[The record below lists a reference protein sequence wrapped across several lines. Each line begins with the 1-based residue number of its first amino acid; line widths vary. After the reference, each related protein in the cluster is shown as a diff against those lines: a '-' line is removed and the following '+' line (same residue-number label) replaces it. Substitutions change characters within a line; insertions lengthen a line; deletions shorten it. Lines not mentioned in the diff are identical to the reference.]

1 MIEST
6 TGDILKAD
14 TECLVNT
21 VNCVGIMGRG
31 IALQFK
37 KTYPDNFKSYAG
49 ACKRQEVL
57 PGQMF
62 VYDTGQPTYPRYII
76 NFPTKRHWR
85 GKTRMEDIES
95 GLVSLVEVIKTKN
108 IHSIAIPPLGCGL
121 GGLDWKKVKPRIT
134 SALGALENVQV
145 IVYEPDGAPASKNM
159 AHIREV
165 PTMTRGRAAL
175 ITLMQR
181 YLNGLL
187 DPTISLLEV
196 HKLLYFLQE
205 TGEPLQL
212 EYKKAVYGPYAE
224 KLRHVLNVIEGHFIY
239 GYDDGGDAPYKQL
252 NLVPGAVKDADAFLD
267 AHEQTRQ
274 RLDKVTEL
282 IEGFESSFGLELL
295 ATVHWIV
302 KHDGAGCMKDVIEK
316 FYEWN
321 KRKQK
326 FTDRQIKLAVDAL
339 EKKSWIDPVSV

>member
-1 MIEST
+1 MIKST
-6 TGDILKAD
+6 TGDILNAD

-37 KTYPDNFKSYAG
+37 KTYPDNFKLYEA

-62 VYDTGQPTYPRYII
+62 VYDTGQLTYPRYII

-85 GKTRMEDIES
+85 GKTRMDDIES
-95 GLVSLVEVIKTKN
+95 GLADLVEVIKTNN
-108 IHSIAIPPLGCGL
+108 IRSIAIPPLGCGL
-121 GGLDWKKVKPRIT
+121 GGLDWKEVKLRIT
-134 SALGALENVQV
+134 SALDALENVQV
-145 IVYEPDGAPASKNM
+145 IVYEPDGAPTSKNM
-159 AHIREV
+159 AHVREV
-165 PTMTRGRAAL
+165 PTMTRGRASL

-181 YLNGLL
+181 YLDGFL

-205 TGEPLQL
+205 SGEPLRL
-212 EYKKAVYGPYAE
+212 NYEKAEYGPYA
-224 KLRHVLNVIEGHFIY
+224 KNLRHLLHVIEGHFVY
-239 GYDDGGDAPYKQL
+239 GYDDGGDAPHKQL
-252 NLVPGAVKDADAFLD
+252 DLVPGAVKDADAFLD

-274 RLDKVTEL
+274 RLGKVTEL

-302 KHDGAGCMKDVIEK
+302 KHDEVRCVDDVIK
-316 FYEWN
+316 NFHEWS
-321 KRKQK
+321 KRKKK

-339 EKKSWIDPVSV
+339 EKTSWIDPMPA

>member
-1 MIEST
+1 MIKFT

-31 IALQFK
+31 VALQFK
-37 KTYPDNFKSYAG
+37 KNYPDNFKSYVE
-49 ACKRQEVL
+49 ACKRQEVQ

-62 VYDTGQPTYPRYII
+62 VYDTEQLIDPQYII

-85 GKTRMEDIES
+85 GKTHMGDIES
-95 GLVSLVEVIKTKN
+95 GLVSLVEVIKAKN
-108 IHSIAIPPLGCGL
+108 IRSIAIPSLGCGL
-121 GGLDWKKVKPRIT
+121 GGLDWKEVKPRIKF
-134 SALGALENVQV
+134 ALDALEDVQV
-145 IVYEPDGAPASKNM
+145 LVYEPGSAPATQNM
-159 AHIREV
+159 AHVREV
-165 PTMTRGRAAL
+165 PKMTRGRAAL
-175 ITLMQR
+175 ITLMRR
-181 YLNGLL
+181 YLDGFL

-205 TGEPLQL
+205 TGEPLKL
-212 EYKKAVYGPYAE
+212 NYEKAEYGPYT
-224 KLRHVLNVIEGHFIY
+224 KNLRHLLHAIEGHFVS

-267 AHEQTRQ
+267 AHKQTRQ

-282 IEGFESSFGLELL
+282 IAGFESSFGMELL

-302 KHDGAGCMKDVIEK
+302 KHDEVSCVDDVIK
-316 FYEWN
+316 NFQEWS

-326 FTDRQIKLAVDAL
+326 FTGRQIKLAIDAL
-339 EKKSWIDPVSV
+339 EKTSWIDPIPV

>member
-1 MIEST
+1 MIEFT
-6 TGDILKAD
+6 TGDIIKAD

-31 IALQFK
+31 VALQFK
-37 KTYPDNFKSYAG
+37 KNYPDNFKSYVE

-62 VYDTGQPTYPRYII
+62 VYDTEKLLNPRYII

-95 GLVSLVEVIKTKN
+95 GLVSLVEVIKAKN
-108 IHSIAIPPLGCGL
+108 IRSIAIPSLGCGL
-121 GGLDWKKVKPRIT
+121 GGLDWKEVKPRIE
-134 SALGALENVQV
+134 SALDALEDVQV
-145 IVYEPDGAPASKNM
+145 LVYEPGSAPATKNM
-159 AHIREV
+159 AHVRAV
-165 PTMTRGRAAL
+165 PKMTCGRAAL
-175 ITLMQR
+175 ITLMRR
-181 YLNGLL
+181 YLDGFL

-205 TGEPLQL
+205 ADEPLKL
-212 EYKKAVYGPYAE
+212 KYEKAEYGPYA
-224 KLRHVLNVIEGHFIY
+224 KNLRHLLHAIEGHFVS
-239 GYDDGGDAPYKQL
+239 GYDDGGDAPHKQL
-252 NLVPGAVKDADAFLD
+252 NLVPGAVKDADAFLK

-282 IEGFESSFGLELL
+282 IAGFESSFGMELL

-302 KHDGAGCMKDVIEK
+302 KHDEVSCVDDVIK
-316 FYEWN
+316 NFQEWS

-326 FTDRQIKLAVDAL
+326 FTGRQIKLAIDAL
-339 EKKSWIDPVSV
+339 EKTSWIDPIPV

>member
-1 MIEST
+1 MIKFA

-37 KTYPDNFKSYAG
+37 KTYPDNFKSYQA

-62 VYDTGQPTYPRYII
+62 VYDTEQLTYPRYII

-85 GKTRMEDIES
+85 GKTRMDDIES
-95 GLVSLVEVIKTKN
+95 GLVSLVEVIKAKN
-108 IHSIAIPPLGCGL
+108 IRSIAIPPLGCGL
-121 GGLDWKKVKPRIT
+121 GGLDWEEVKPCIT
-134 SALGALENVQV
+134 SAMDALENVRV
-145 IVYEPDGAPASKNM
+145 IVYEPDGAPATKNI
-159 AHIREV
+159 AHVREV
-165 PTMTRGRAAL
+165 PVMTRGRAAL
-175 ITLMQR
+175 VKLMLR
-181 YLNGLL
+181 YLDGLL
-187 DPTISLLEV
+187 DPTISLLEI

-205 TGEPLQL
+205 AGEPVKLNY
-212 EYKKAVYGPYAE
+212 EKAEYGPYAQN
-224 KLRHVLNVIEGHFIY
+224 LRHVLNIIEGHFVY

-252 NLVPGAVKDADAFLD
+252 DLVPGAVEDANVFLD
-267 AHEQTRQ
+267 THTQTRQ

-295 ATVHWIV
+295 ATVHWVI
-302 KHDGAGCMKDVIEK
+302 KHDKANRVNDVIK
-316 FYEWN
+316 NVHLWSN
-321 KRKQK
+321 RKK
-326 FTDRQIKLAVDAL
+326 EFSNRQIKLAVDAL
-339 EKKSWIDPVSV
+339 EKKSWIDPMPA